1 VTRPA
6 GSTLHLRPD
15 QRAELALLL
24 REGDAS
30 GARYLLPSIAGL
42 ALLGLFTGF
51 GLQYLARRR
60 LPVP

>member
-1 VTRPA
+1 VNGPQGPTP
-6 GSTLHLRPD
+6 HLRPD
-15 QRAELALLL
+15 QRSELALLL
-24 REGDAS
+24 REGDAA

-42 ALLGLFTGF
+42 ALLGLFTGL